1 MAPDGRSGTNKRFTD
16 DLRENHSVWEDCA
29 ELERPSPTNPAD
41 VSSRQA
47 FARIAVLAALLT
59 FSVLALGAGPAAAA
73 KPCWKRLIND
83 WYDGR
88 IDHAYP
94 VKCYRDAIK
103 NLPEDVQAYS
113 SARDDINR
121 ALLAAIR
128 RNGGGPVD
136 ENQIIQPQPSEGGG
150 TTTSGSGTGKPK
162 PAEPVDP
169 TREPETPTTTGTS
182 READE
187 GPFDDFLRTIGPN
200 NVDSLPLPIL
210 VLGGIAVLLFGAAAA
225 SWAARRIQA
234 RRVPIATTPP
244 TRPPDRR

>member
-1 MAPDGRSGTNKRFTD
+1 MTPRHPLA
-16 DLRENHSVWEDCA
+16 LI
-29 ELERPSPTNPAD
+29 
-41 VSSRQA
+41 A
-47 FARIAVLAALLT
+47 FITALLA
-59 FSVLALGAGPAAAA
+59 SSLLAFDAAPASAAKP

-94 VKCYRDAIK
+94 VKCYRDAIR

-128 RNGGGPVD
+128 KNGSGPVD
-136 ENQIIQPQPSEGGG
+136 PNQIVQPRKPSPSEVRGDGGRKK
-150 TTTSGSGTGKPK
+150 SPLPPPDAS
-162 PAEPVDP
+162 P
-169 TREPETPTTTGTS
+169 TQNAPTTS
-182 READE
+182 READK
-187 GPFDDFLRTIGPN
+187 GPFDDFLRDIGPN

-210 VLGGIAVLLFGAAAA
+210 VLAGIAVLLFGAAAA
-225 SWAARRIQA
+225 SWVARRIQA
-234 RRVPIATTPP
+234 RRVPVATSPP